1 MRKMIC
7 PTVTLC
13 MAAVACLLPADA
25 KPLVV
30 GVSDSCSRPPS
41 VASDTSS

>member
-7 PTVTLC
+7 PIVALC
-13 MAAVACLLPADA
+13 LSAAACLLPADA

-30 GVSDSCSRPPS
+30 GVSDNCSRPPS